1 MNSRRHFPPKYL
13 NQPIQSLT
21 LPLPPKQII
30 ATPITTNNLDILTK
44 NSAHNTCLKLT
55 TSRYHSYYIILK
67 MPTTTRNSK
76 TLPKTMASTGLT
88 QEEYN
93 HLRRYL
99 RTVLVPGSAGFDGYG
114 IGMQNKDQFLEWFQA
129 LVSEIG
135 PIYWPPGR
143 SGRLSWPVDRAALV
157 FLFSFYVFCS
167 F

>member
-1 MNSRRHFPPKYL
+1 
-13 NQPIQSLT
+13 
-21 LPLPPKQII
+21 
-30 ATPITTNNLDILTK
+30 
-44 NSAHNTCLKLT
+44 
-55 TSRYHSYYIILK
+55 

-93 HLRRYL
+93 LLRRHL

-114 IGMQNKDQFLEWFQA
+114 TGMRNKDQFLDWFHA
-129 LVSEIG
+129 LASEIG

-157 FLFSFYVFCS
+157 FLFSFSFFCFS
-167 F
+167 NLPEGERR